1 MLLHFL
7 EQKLAQ
13 QPTVETSGV
22 KNSSLGAAR
31 RAKNDE
37 FYTQLTDI
45 EKELRHYKAH
55 FKGKV
60 VLCNCDDPDWS
71 SFWKYFK
78 LNFEVLGLSKLI
90 STHYAPGEASYKLEY
105 LGKHTPPVQTPLV
118 GDGDFR
124 SDECV
129 ELLKQ
134 ADIVVTNP
142 PFSLFREYIAQLVEH
157 SKKFLV
163 IGSQNALTY
172 KEVFRLIRDNQVWL
186 GNTKPKEFEQPDGSL
201 KAFGNIGWYTNLTHS
216 RRKEELIAFK
226 PYAGNER
233 AYPKYDNY
241 EAIEVGKVSDIPVD
255 YFGYMGVPITFLE
268 KYNPAQFTIVGLA
281 AGNIKG
287 MAGIP
292 SKTGKDGPY
301 INGKLKYGRILI
313 QRKTENCEGAQQ

>member
-1 MLLHFL
+1 M
-7 EQKLAQ
+7 AQ
-13 QPTVETSGV
+13 QPTAETTGV

-37 FYTQLTDI
+37 FYTKLTDI
-45 EKELRHYKAH
+45 EKELRHYKDH

-78 LNFEVLGLSKLI
+78 LNFEILGLSKLI
-90 STHYAPGEASYKLEY
+90 STHYAPGETSYKLEY
-105 LGKHTPPVQTPLV
+105 LGKHTPPMQTPLV

-216 RRKEELIAFK
+216 RRNEELIVFK

-301 INGKLKYGRILI
+301 IDGKLKYGRILI
-313 QRKTENCEGAQQ
+313 QRKTETAEGCQP